1 MVEFEA
7 SEVESNL
14 SVQLASLTTYCMSM
28 AGSYKNDVKMAQE
41 AMIKLGKQN
50 KELQEE
56 IKKLKELIPKKPEMP
71 VEVRRFDPKNAQ
83 EPTVQP
89 PHPQNR

>member
-14 SVQLASLTTYCMSM
+14 AVQCASLTTYVMSM

-41 AMIKLGKQN
+41 ALVKLGKQN

-56 IKKLKELIPKKPEMP
+56 IKKLKEPQPRTTTKP
-71 VEVRRFDPKNAQ
+71 Q
-83 EPTVQP
+83 PTDDCVQP
-89 PHPQNR
+89 PRSQVLESHQPQNR

>member
-14 SVQLASLTTYCMSM
+14 AVQLASLTTYVMSM

-41 AMIKLGKQN
+41 AMVKLGKEN
-50 KELQEE
+50 KELKEE
-56 IKKLKELIPKKPEMP
+56 IKKLKEPQPRATVSP
-71 VEVRRFDPKNAQ
+71 Q
-83 EPTVQP
+83 PTEDCVQP
-89 PHPQNR
+89 PRSQVIEKYNPQNR

>member
-14 SVQLASLTTYCMSM
+14 AVQLASITTYCMSM
-28 AGSYKNDVKMAQE
+28 AGSYKNDIKMARE
-41 AMIKLGKQN
+41 AMQKLGKENQAL
-50 KELQEE
+50 KD
-56 IKKLKELIPKKPEMP
+56 KLKKFEPVPKKAEIP
-71 VEVRRFDPKNAQ
+71 VEARRFDPKNAQ